1 MKEFRYCAHCSK
13 NIRLSKD
20 VGLSVY
26 VGAINQDFLCE
37 LVLIIP
43 ESSPNVV
50 VLHKWLY
57 HVSFKE
63 KMFQWELET
72 KELEAEDEAVMEEID
87 RIRRGE
93 EWRL

>member
-1 MKEFRYCAHCSK
+1 M
-13 NIRLSKD
+13 RLSED
-20 VGLSVY
+20 VGLVVY
-26 VGAINQDFLCE
+26 VGADNSGFLCE
-37 LVLIIP
+37 LVLIIS
-43 ESSPNVV
+43 ESLPNVV
-50 VLHKWLY
+50 VLHRWLY
-57 HVSFKE
+57 HAPFKE